1 MFKIISQA
9 DSSFYLMLFK
19 TKVRCNCSQQV
30 PQRCITIDPA
40 IILQKNASFH
50 AKKQFTGNTISKI
63 SRKKLGEH
71 QANKKFTTMKKSPLL
86 KQLFLWPSLC
96 LSFCLAVI
104 LLVKKTY
111 YLEYRFPCPLLIL
124 TAYSGNTFSKRKNFE
139 NK

>member
-1 MFKIISQA
+1 
-9 DSSFYLMLFK
+9 MLK
-19 TKVRCNCSQQV
+19 SN
-30 PQRCITIDPA
+30 
-40 IILQKNASFH
+40 LQETPSVKYQGKNLDNIR
-50 AKKQFTGNTISKI
+50 QT
-63 SRKKLGEH
+63 
-71 QANKKFTTMKKSPLL
+71 KKFTTMKKSPLL

-111 YLEYRFPCPLLIL
+111 YLEFRFPCPLLIL